1 MTWKR
6 LFRLAAIAL
15 AGGLVLGMVTGALT
29 AKAAETPERQCVSE
43 RC

>member
-6 LFRLAAIAL
+6 LLRLAAAAL

-29 AKAAETPERQCVSE
+29 ARAAEPPERCVSG

>member
-6 LFRLAAIAL
+6 LLRLAAVAL
-15 AGGLVLGMVTGALT
+15 VGGLVLGMVTGALT
-29 AKAAETPERQCVSE
+29 AKAAELPEGSCVSG